1 MEFTGAAR
9 YGDWIEDLFYN
20 GIRAALSTGSDG
32 STYYYA
38 DYHTEMA
45 SKVYYF
51 GKWPCCFGDLYSGR
65 ADYHNLIYFRNESD
79 LFVNLSPSV
88 HAPLLARGTN

>member
-1 MEFTGAAR
+1 MA
-9 YGDWIEDLFYN
+9 
-20 GIRAALSTGSDG
+20 TGSKICFITASERRSRPEATDRPII
-32 STYYYA
+32 T